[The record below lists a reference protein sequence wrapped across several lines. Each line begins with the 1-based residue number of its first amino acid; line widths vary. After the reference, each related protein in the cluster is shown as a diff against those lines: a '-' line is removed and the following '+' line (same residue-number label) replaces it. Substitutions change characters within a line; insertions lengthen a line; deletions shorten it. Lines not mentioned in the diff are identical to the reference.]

1 MLENRNSD
9 IILLQETHSTPES
22 SRKWEKEWTG
32 NSIWHSGPT
41 PKNSGVA
48 ILIKEK
54 SNIEI
59 ISTQKDTEGRII
71 TCTISLEQHL
81 LQLVNVYAP
90 TIPSDRKEFYKNLE
104 NVIDLNKTTILACDF
119 NMIENISLDRLG
131 GNPNKTHTIGLENLE
146 KIKNKLN
153 LIDTWRKNNPFQ
165 KLFTY
170 HNGDKTIHSRIDRI
184 YISKQ
189 IKLIKSQIT
198 PNTISD
204 HDSVTTTIQINKK
217 EPKGPGIWKLNTNIL
232 TQKDFKKIFET
243 FWKNWQHEKNNYKNH
258 NDWWEIDKIYFKT
271 ISIEYCTKIN
281 YTLNETYNKLL

>member
-32 NSIWHSGPT
+32 NSIWHSRLT

-90 TIPSDRKEFYKNLE
+90 SIPSDRKEF
-104 NVIDLNKTTILACDF
+104 IKT
-119 NMIENISLDRLG
+119 
-131 GNPNKTHTIGLENLE
+131 
-146 KIKNKLN
+146 
-153 LIDTWRKNNPFQ
+153 
-165 KLFTY
+165 
-170 HNGDKTIHSRIDRI
+170 
-184 YISKQ
+184 
-189 IKLIKSQIT
+189 
-198 PNTISD
+198 
-204 HDSVTTTIQINKK
+204 
-217 EPKGPGIWKLNTNIL
+217 
-232 TQKDFKKIFET
+232 
-243 FWKNWQHEKNNYKNH
+243 
-258 NDWWEIDKIYFKT
+258 
-271 ISIEYCTKIN
+271 
-281 YTLNETYNKLL
+281 